1 MLNLW
6 SLKNYYYEPTHWRDD
21 YRGVASYL
29 KEQWKQGRPAVM
41 LLGKVSVLR
50 HYGDQFTV
58 HGGSFNRSL
67 MPLEIRA
74 ATDMAKEVLIVVN
87 REFSLESEDGY
98 VRGWEPRGLVVSM
111 MSSHY
116 SLLERMT
123 FHYFTIYRF
132 SLQTTNAA
140 S

>member
-1 MLNLW
+1 M
-6 SLKNYYYEPTHWRDD
+6 
-21 YRGVASYL
+21 
-29 KEQWKQGRPAVM
+29 EQWSQGRPAVM
-41 LLGKVSVLR
+41 LLGKVSILR
-50 HYGDQFTV
+50 HYGDQLTV
-58 HGGSFNRSL
+58 DGSSFDRSL
-67 MPLEIRA
+67 MPLQIRA
-74 ATDMAKEVLIVVN
+74 ATDKAKEVLIVVN
-87 REFSLESEDGY
+87 REFALESEDGY

-116 SLLERMT
+116 SLLERRT